1 MSKDIEKI
9 LEKMYGKL
17 VTRARINLGHGQEP
31 IPFDIYDGYATCEN
45 HNGHKYD
52 ILFPMM
58 KIVKG
63 SPAFEKAI
71 MNYVGGIESEK
82 AISSVHVMIT
92 FPTLYIDGIKVKE
105 DDETFI
111 SRV

>member
-71 MNYVGGIESEK
+71 
-82 AISSVHVMIT
+82 SSVHVMIT

>member
-17 VTRARINLGHGQEP
+17 VTRARLNLGHGQEQ
-31 IPFDIYDGYATCEN
+31 IAFDMYDGYATCEN
-45 HNGHKYD
+45 HTGHKYD

-92 FPTLYIDGIKVKE
+92 FPTLYIDGVKVKE
-105 DDETFI
+105 DTETFLP
-111 SRV
+111 RV

>member
-1 MSKDIEKI
+1 
-9 LEKMYGKL
+9 
-17 VTRARINLGHGQEP
+17 
-31 IPFDIYDGYATCEN
+31 
-45 HNGHKYD
+45 
-52 ILFPMM
+52 MM

-71 MNYVGGIESEK
+71 MNYVGNIECEK